1 MSTKQERSATLARPT
16 MPSKRSAGGIGP
28 NRRSRLRGRRPEGKA
43 RAKPE
48 REAGAERHRTI
59 VRPRRG
65 EAQDGPNEGRGT
77 GRLRRRERSEWE
89 RALRASGG
97 GAA

>member
-1 MSTKQERSATLARPT
+1 MSTKQVRSATLAQP
-16 MPSKRSAGGIGP
+16 
-28 NRRSRLRGRRPEGKA
+28 
-43 RAKPE
+43 KPE
-48 REAGAERHRTI
+48 REAGAERHRTF

-77 GRLRRRERSEWE
+77 GRLRLGKRSAPEHAP
-89 RALRASGG
+89 RALGG

>member
-1 MSTKQERSATLARPT
+1 MSTQQERRLHVHERKGVGGQRSALSDTWSATLAQP
-16 MPSKRSAGGIGP
+16 
-28 NRRSRLRGRRPEGKA
+28 
-43 RAKPE
+43 KPE
-48 REAGAERHRTI
+48 REAGAERHQTI

-65 EAQDGPNEGRGT
+65 EAQDGPNEGCGT

-89 RALRASGG
+89 RAPRASGG

>member
-1 MSTKQERSATLARPT
+1 MSTKQEQRLLVHEREGVGGQRGALSDTWSAT
-16 MPSKRSAGGIGP
+16 SAQP
-28 NRRSRLRGRRPEGKA
+28 
-43 RAKPE
+43 KPE
-48 REAGAERHRTI
+48 REAGAERHRTF

-65 EAQDGPNEGRGT
+65 EAQDGPNEGRGR

-89 RALRASGG
+89 RALRASSG